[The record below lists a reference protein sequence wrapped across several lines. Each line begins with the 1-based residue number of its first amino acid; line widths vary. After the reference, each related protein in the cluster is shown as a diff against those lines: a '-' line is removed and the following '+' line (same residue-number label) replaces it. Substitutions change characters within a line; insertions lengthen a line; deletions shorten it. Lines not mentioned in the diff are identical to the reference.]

1 MVIKI
6 YLYQFQG
13 SQGER
18 SALPPKMSVPK
29 FITFQGE
36 GSTNEN
42 VTESTSSLAE
52 PDNVIVGHEDNENED
67 DDRCFEF
74 HQSYIY
80 KNDDNT
86 LAYCFVNSSLFL
98 RTSTF
103 LSLASCFFLFYV
115 FNPSSIILVKQIDV
129 DIKTLNKYDIFTST
143 KLMDFRCLILNKAI
157 NQNSREFFNIIF

>member
-52 PDNVIVGHEDNENED
+52 PDNVIVGHEDNDNED
-67 DDRCFEF
+67 DDGCFEC
-74 HQSYIY
+74 HQSYMY
-80 KNDDNT
+80 ENDDNT
-86 LAYCFVNSSLFL
+86 
-98 RTSTF
+98 
-103 LSLASCFFLFYV
+103 
-115 FNPSSIILVKQIDV
+115 
-129 DIKTLNKYDIFTST
+129 
-143 KLMDFRCLILNKAI
+143 
-157 NQNSREFFNIIF
+157 